1 MYTMAQDILEK
12 WKIQQILNNRQ
23 ELNKQESSIGKNQ
36 KTKSKKSH
44 KNSKIL
50 TKGGTQRRRR

>member
-1 MYTMAQDILEK
+1 MAQDILEK